1 MCGILG
7 YISLNKKNIDKFP
20 IRKIL
25 NTLNH
30 RGPDSS
36 KYIKI
41 KNCYFGHTRLS
52 IIGLKEKKA
61 FQPVM
66 EDNKALTFNG
76 EIYNYKEI
84 SKILNNSGIKDSGK
98 SDTETL
104 FNCLN
109 FYGIKKTLSLI
120 DGMYAF
126 AYFDESKNMIYIAR
140 DRIGEK
146 PLYWTKSSSDFMF
159 ASEIKSIFY
168 SNILKHDPNIN
179 KMHEIFTYGKI
190 SGVETA
196 FSKIYELE
204 PGTFLEL
211 NTKKN
216 ECKVKNYWNLEDVEI
231 SKSNYIEEEFEFHLN
246 NCIKSRLISDVP
258 VCSLVSGGIDSSSLV
273 YKMLEIGN
281 LNEIELF
288 FAQNKIKKIN
298 EVSDVN
304 LFLNFVKKK
313 FKNNKINLH
322 ILKNQISDYWKNME
336 KVAYYNDEP
345 CAWTSFHL
353 VYSLSKLIKK
363 NNLKV
368 AFSGEGSDELLFG
381 YERFKKTNLLFQEGK
396 KKNNLTNIFFGHGI
410 NSLGMIEKIL
420 QEKSIIG
427 KIYESS
433 SWQWLN
439 KISNKFDLNTSQLMF
454 AQKYRLQGLLQRQD
468 RASMAHGV
476 ESRSPFLMPAFV
488 SWTNSIPM
496 SYKYNENT
504 KINKLILRK
513 YMSKYLHKNITN
525 RKKIGFENDFDYQ
538 FKKKEFQK
546 KIISIIS
553 EKDSFTSNYLNSQ
566 EILEIFRN
574 KKLMDKYWTI
584 IRYILCIEVWY
595 KVFYRKNYF
604 ASL

>member
-7 YISLNKKNIDKFP
+7 YVSLNKKNIDKFP

-52 IIGLKEKKA
+52 IIGIDEKKA

-66 EDNKALTFNG
+66 EGNKALTFNG

-84 SKILNNSGIKDSGK
+84 SEILNNSGIKDSGK

-168 SNILKHDPNIN
+168 SNILKHDPNMN

-190 SGVETA
+190 SGAETA
-196 FSKIYELE
+196 FSNIYELE
-204 PGTFLEL
+204 PGTFIEL

-216 ECKVKNYWNLEDVEI
+216 EYRVKSYWNIEDVEI
-231 SKSNYIEEEFEFHLN
+231 SNSNYIDEEFEFHMN
-246 NCIKSRLISDVP
+246 NCIKSRLTSDVP
-258 VCSLVSGGIDSSSLV
+258 VGSLVSGGIDSSALV

-281 LNEIELF
+281 LNEIKLF
-288 FAQNKIKKIN
+288 FAQNKIQEIN
-298 EVSDVN
+298 EVSAVN
-304 LFLNFVKKK
+304 FFLNFLKKK
-313 FKNNKINLH
+313 FKSKKINLH
-322 ILKNQISDYWKNME
+322 ILKNQINDYWKNIE

-345 CAWTSFHL
+345 CAWTNFHL
-353 VYSLSKLIKK
+353 IYSLSKIMKK

-368 AFSGEGSDELLFG
+368 IFSGEGSDELFFG
-381 YERFKKTNLLFQEGK
+381 YERFKRTDLLFQRDK
-396 KKNNLTNIFFGHGI
+396 KSSLSNIFFGHGI
-410 NSLGMIEKIL
+410 NNLNMIKTIL
-420 QEKSIIG
+420 RDKSIIE
-427 KIYESS
+427 KAHASS

-439 KISNKFDLNTSQLMF
+439 KITKKFDLNTSQLLF

-468 RASMAHGV
+468 RASMAHSV
-476 ESRSPFLMPAFV
+476 ESRAPFLMPAFV
-488 SWTNSIPM
+488 SWVNSIPL
-496 SYKYNENT
+496 SYKYNRNT
-504 KINKLILRK
+504 KTNKVILRK
-513 YMSKYLHKNITN
+513 YMSKYLNKDIAK
-525 RKKIGFENDFDYQ
+525 RKKMGFENDFDYQ
-538 FKKKEFQK
+538 FQKKEFQK
-546 KIISIIS
+546 KVISIIS
-553 EKDSFTSNYLNSQ
+553 EKDSFTSSYLNYQ
-566 EILEIFRN
+566 EILKIFEN
-574 KKLMDKYWTI
+574 KKLMHRYWTI
-584 IRYILCIEVWY
+584 IRYILNIEIWY

-604 ASL
+604 ISF